1 MDLLR
6 LPVIFEVRNDKDRGL
21 LIESLK
27 APDSDVYFF
36 KRDDQPLRRHCE
48 QMQIIVRKANVLRSK
63 KLKVDLSEFIHEYY
77 RSADKSIVFRATKL
91 KSVTQQIEKVHEM
104 TINKEV
110 GVMKRKSTI
119 AQNKEAK
126 IAEKQEKILAK
137 MKENEEKFQVE
148 RKKRID
154 EFKRSQG
161 EYGSDQVPTG
171 RGNGSNGSSG
181 SGHKFARNVV
191 GQQSPVRFNRPQFS
205 CNDNNLQLPAH
216 MNIQQ
221 FGNRFHH
228 VNHLLQASHGSHGN
242 FSNFLAHETRIIH
255 MFGHGVTSQPHNNFE
270 KVVPAQEKE
279 EGQANFIDESQSR
292 AKEMNPQD
300 VSLPP
305 DENNSSDEMQE

>member
-1 MDLLR
+1 MAEELDLLH

-27 APDSDVYFF
+27 APDSDVYLF

-104 TINKEV
+104 TINKEL
-110 GVMKRKSTI
+110 GVMKRKSTL
-119 AQNKEAK
+119 AQNKAAK

-137 MKENEEKFQVE
+137 IKENEEKFQAE

-154 EFKRSQG
+154 EFKRAQG
-161 EYGSDQVPTG
+161 EYGSDQVPTSK
-171 RGNGSNGSSG
+171 GNGSNGSSG
-181 SGHKFARNVV
+181 SGHKFVRNVV
-191 GQQSPVRFNRPQFS
+191 GQQSLVRSNRPS
-205 CNDNNLQLPAH
+205 CYDNNLQLPAH
-216 MNIQQ
+216 INIQQ
-221 FGNRFHH
+221 FGNRFNH
-228 VNHLLQASHGSHGN
+228 VNHLLQTSHGSHGK
-242 FSNFLAHETRIIH
+242 FLNFLAHENRLIH
-255 MFGHGVTSQPHNNFE
+255 SFDNYVTSQQHNNFE
-270 KVVPAQEKE
+270 
-279 EGQANFIDESQSR
+279 NFIDESSDESQSG

-305 DENNSSDEMQE
+305 DDEVLENNSSDEMEE